1 MVQPSLMAKPLIS
14 LEGIHLGATA
24 STKEEAVALCGKALL
39 DLGAVQDGY
48 LSAMQEREKKFPS
61 YMGNGVSIPHGTDE
75 ARSLVN
81 FGQLVFIRF
90 TDPIPWGDESA
101 TICIGIAAKEDEHG
115 EILGNLA
122 EVLVDEERLRKLNQS
137 EDKIEILKILI
148 AN

>member
-1 MVQPSLMAKPLIS
+1 MVQLSRMDRPLLS

-24 STKEEAVALCGKALL
+24 STKEEAVALCGKALFE
-39 DLGAVQDGY
+39 LGAVQNGY
-48 LSAMQEREKKFPS
+48 AESMQAREKIFPS

-81 FGQLVFIRF
+81 FGQLVFVRF
-90 TDPIPWGDESA
+90 TNAIPWGDESA
-101 TICIGIAAKEDEHG
+101 TICIGIAAREDEHG

-122 EVLVDEERLRKLNQS
+122 AVLIDEVQLQKLNQS
-137 EDKIEILKILI
+137 NKKEEILGILL

>member
-1 MVQPSLMAKPLIS
+1 MVQPSQMAKPLIS

-61 YMGNGVSIPHGTDE
+61 FMGNGVSIPHGTDE

-122 EVLVDEERLRKLNQS
+122 EVLVDEELLRKLNQS
-137 EDKIEILKILI
+137 EDKKEILKILI
-148 AN
+148 VN

>member
-1 MVQPSLMAKPLIS
+1 MVLLSRMGKPLLS
-14 LEGIHLGATA
+14 LDGIHLGATA
-24 STKEEAVALCGKALL
+24 STKEEAVALCGMALL
-39 DLGAVQDGY
+39 ELGAVQNGY
-48 LSAMQEREKKFPS
+48 AEAMQAREKIFPS

-90 TDPIPWGDESA
+90 ANPIPWGDESA
-101 TICIGIAAKEDEHG
+101 NICIGIAAQEDEHG

-122 EVLVDEERLRKLNQS
+122 EVLIDEFRLQKLNQS
-137 EDKIEILKILI
+137 NDKEEIFRILS

>member
-1 MVQPSLMAKPLIS
+1 MVKPLLS

-24 STKEEAVALCGKALL
+24 STKEEAVALCGKALFE
-39 DLGAVQDGY
+39 LGAVQDGY
-48 LSAMQEREKKFPS
+48 TEAMQEREKIFPS

-90 TDPIPWGDESA
+90 ANPIPWGDETA
-101 TICIGIAAKEDEHG
+101 TICIGIAAREDEHG

-122 EVLVDEERLRKLNQS
+122 EVLIDEIRLQKLNKS
-137 EDKIEILKILI
+137 TDKEEILRILV

>member
-1 MVQPSLMAKPLIS
+1 MVQPSQMAKPLIS

-24 STKEEAVALCGKALL
+24 STKEEAVALCGKALF

-48 LSAMQEREKKFPS
+48 LSAMQEREKIFPS

-137 EDKIEILKILI
+137 EDKEEILKILI

>member
-1 MVQPSLMAKPLIS
+1 MVLLSRMVKPLLS

-39 DLGAVQDGY
+39 ELGAVQNGY
-48 LSAMQEREKKFPS
+48 AEAMQAREKFFPS

-90 TDPIPWGDESA
+90 SNPIPWGDESA
-101 TICIGIAAKEDEHG
+101 TICIGIAAQEDEHG

-122 EVLVDEERLRKLNQS
+122 EVLIDEFQLQKLNQS
-137 EDKIEILKILI
+137 NDKEEILRILL